1 MISLRTLNENDFPM
15 IWHWLQRPHV
25 KQWWDDGQTCLEEV
39 VQTFSDEPDT
49 IQRYILEMDGAAMG
63 YGQICALGGGR
74 VGIDLFLAHVEW
86 LSKGIG
92 QASLRALLAEA
103 KAQGHARTATI
114 DPHPDNDRAIACYE
128 KVGFVF
134 QPDESNDSVHF
145 MAQAL

>member
-1 MISLRTLNENDFPM
+1 MISLRALNENDFPM

-39 VQTFSDEPDT
+39 VETFSDEPET
-49 IQRYILEMDGAAMG
+49 MQRYILEMDGEPMG
-63 YGQICALGGGR
+63 YGQICTLDEAR

-103 KAQGHARTATI
+103 QAQGQAQIATI
-114 DPHPDNDRAIACYE
+114 DPHPDNDRAIACYQ
-128 KVGFVF
+128 KVGFVVR
-134 QPDESNDSVHF
+134 PEESDDSVHF
-145 MAQAL
+145 MTQPL

>member
-1 MISLRTLNENDFPM
+1 MISLRALTEHDFPM

-39 VQTFSDEPDT
+39 VETFSDEPET
-49 IQRYILEMDGAAMG
+49 VRRFILEMDEAPMG

-103 KAQGHARTATI
+103 SAQGQAHTATI

-128 KVGFVF
+128 KVGFVL
-134 QPDESNDSVHF
+134 QPQESDESVHF
-145 MAQAL
+145 MTLPL